1 MSEVQITITTAT
13 LGRAI
18 KDGIDAALE
27 NYKADLLERLSVA
40 VTSAIQTD
48 RDPHFVE
55 GLDTAFQMVKGG
67 IVEPVWEG
75 EDIAI

>member
-48 RDPHFVE
+48 RDPSFVE
-55 GLDTAFQMVKGG
+55 GLDTAFLLVKGG

-75 EDIAI
+75 VG

>member
-27 NYKADLLERLSVA
+27 NYKADLLDRLTVA
-40 VTSAIQTD
+40 ITSAIETD
-48 RDPHFVE
+48 CDPQFIEALEVAA
-55 GLDTAFQMVKGG
+55 GMIKGG
-67 IVEPVWEG
+67 IVEPAW
-75 EDIAI
+75 DND

>member
-48 RDPHFVE
+48 RDPSFVE
-55 GLDTAFQMVKGG
+55 GLDMAFLLVKGG

-75 EDIAI
+75 VG

>member
-27 NYKADLLERLSVA
+27 NYKADLLDRLTVA
-40 VTSAIQTD
+40 ITSAIETD
-48 RDPHFVE
+48 SDPQFIE
-55 GLDTAFQMVKGG
+55 ALEIAAGMVKGG
-67 IVEPVWEG
+67 IVEPAW
-75 EDIAI
+75 DND